1 MSATAL
7 LALIPALSA
16 QTASTPHPPAFADR
30 SAALGIEPA
39 GQHAAWCDANA
50 DGWPDLRTSG
60 ALWLN
65 RAGKSFTRIDAP
77 GEGLVADI
85 DNDGVGDL
93 VSFAPIAVA
102 RGVRDGDSLRFEPLA
117 LPELPKTV
125 SRGVAVGD
133 FDGDGFRVASTTSDH
148 RTVRRDAGGVDPG
161 SGAASSFHIHDPKDA
176 ATVLS
181 ISPRIVEATLPHRAS
196 MRE

>member
-65 RAGKSFTRIDAP
+65 RAGKSFTRVDAP

-102 RGVRDGDSLRFEPLA
+102 
-117 LPELPKTV
+117 
-125 SRGVAVGD
+125 RGVAVGD